1 MSRRHRG
8 RTALALLLVASLFVA
23 ATPAQLRAPI
33 LILVSFDGWRWDYLD
48 RFNVPHLKALA
59 ARGVR
64 SQALIPSF
72 PTLTFPNHYTIV
84 TGLLPDHHGI
94 VSNSMID
101 RTIGP
106 EKFTMSSNT
115 AKDKRWWG
123 GEPIWTTAI
132 AQGRKSA
139 SMFWPGSEA
148 VFPTH
153 WKPFDDAMPNSDR
166 VAQVI
171 SWLRLPEPE
180 RPSFFTIYFSD
191 VDSAGHS
198 AGPDSPDV
206 AAAAERLDTALGLLV
221 DGVEKLALTDRTTF
235 VVVSDHGM
243 AATSNDRRISLSDLL
258 SGSTAEV
265 LDTGGLLSVNPSG
278 STTIE
283 TLYQKLAGKH
293 PALAV
298 YKRENL
304 PRWLQYGSN
313 PRVPAII
320 GLVEIGWRVAPGGLA
335 GAATALLR
343 SGGAH
348 GYDPRYREMHGLF
361 VAAGPNIRRGLV
373 APEFQNIHVYD
384 FMCAVLGL
392 TPAPN
397 DGDPSQTASF
407 FVR

>member
-1 MSRRHRG
+1 MSRRRHAELG
-8 RTALALLLVASLFVA
+8 LALLLAASLFVA
-23 ATPAQLRAPI
+23 ATPAQPRAPI
-33 LILVSFDGWRWDYLD
+33 LVLVSFDGWRWDYLD

-94 VSNSMID
+94 VSNSMMD

-106 EKFTMSSNT
+106 QKFTMSSNT

-139 SMFWPGSEA
+139 AMFWPGSEA
-148 VFPTH
+148 IFPTH
-153 WKPFDDAMPNSDR
+153 WKPFDDTLPNADR

-171 SWLRLPEPE
+171 SWLKLPEPE
-180 RPSFFTIYFSD
+180 RPSFLTIYFSD

-198 AGPDSPDV
+198 AGPDSPEV
-206 AAAAERLDTALGLLV
+206 EAAAGRLDTALGSLI
-221 DGVEKLALTDRTTF
+221 DGVEKLGLTDRTTF

-243 AATSNDRRISLSDLL
+243 ASTSNDRRISVSDLL
-258 SGSTAEV
+258 SGSSAEV
-265 LDTGGLLSVNPSG
+265 LETGGLLALNPSG
-278 STTIE
+278 STTVD

-293 PALAV
+293 PALTI
-298 YKRENL
+298 YKKQDL
-304 PRWLQYGSN
+304 PRGLQYGSN

-320 GLVEIGWRVAPGGLA
+320 GLVEIGWRVTPGGLA
-335 GAATALLR
+335 GAATTIFR

-348 GYDPRYREMHGLF
+348 GYDFRYREMQGLF
-361 VAAGPNIRRGLV
+361 VAAGPKLRRGLV
-373 APEFQNIHVYD
+373 APEFQNIHIYD

-392 TPAPN
+392 KPAPN
-397 DGDPSQTASF
+397 DGDPLVTAPF

>member
-1 MSRRHRG
+1 MSRRLRA
-8 RTALALLLVASLFVA
+8 RLPLALLLFASFFVA
-23 ATPAQLRAPI
+23 TAPAQQRTPI

-59 ARGVR
+59 ASGVR
-64 SQALIPSF
+64 SQGLIPSF
-72 PTLTFPNHYTIV
+72 PTLTFPNHYTLV

-94 VSNSMID
+94 VSNSMMD
-101 RTIGP
+101 RRIGP
-106 EKFTMSSNT
+106 DKFTMSSKT

-123 GEPIWTTAI
+123 GEPLWTTAI

-139 SMFWPGSEA
+139 AMFWPGSEA
-148 VFPTH
+148 LFPTH
-153 WKPFDDAMPNSDR
+153 WKPFDDAMPNADR

-171 SWLRLPEPE
+171 AWLKLPESE
-180 RPSFFTIYFSD
+180 RPSFLTVYFSD

-198 AGPDSPDV
+198 DGPYSPEV
-206 AAAAERLDTALGLLV
+206 AAAAERLDTALGQLI
-221 DGVEKLALTDRTTF
+221 DGVRQLGLTDRTTF

-258 SGSTAEV
+258 SGASAEV
-265 LDTGGLLSVNPSG
+265 LETGGLLALNPSG
-278 STTIE
+278 SSTAE
-283 TLYQKLAGKH
+283 TLYQTLARKH

-313 PRVPAII
+313 PRVPAIV
-320 GLVEIGWRVAPGGLA
+320 GLVEVGWRVSPGGLA
-335 GAATALLR
+335 GAATTLLR

-361 VAAGPNIRRGLV
+361 VAAGPNIRHGLI

-384 FMCAVLGL
+384 FMCAALEL
-392 TPAPN
+392 KPAPN
-397 DGDPSQTASF
+397 DGDPLVTESF